1 MGSTLRIIFEVLSAI
16 FSSKSIQTLSALR
29 ALQLV
34 TRLATPDVADAS
46 YELFRTI
53 MSPDNLTDQ
62 HWEAARL
69 AIHGA
74 FQRSIGDF
82 VIPLV
87 GEPKEIL
94 KFLDY
99 HLGLQGTGEDHSS
112 SIALA
117 LEATLSELDDNRPG
131 PLVAASIRNF
141 DCASPSFVRGM
152 CSIMHSSAPPSLPWQ
167 AIDFIAI
174 IPDRWFNSPVPVM
187 EPEEMSEFCEHL
199 AVSMIDYGV
208 FLPLTM
214 RSGLSIF
221 FGMLRSSEWRKHIVN
236 RSWRMLA
243 HCTLVE
249 EEQESFRWCLQNAT
263 ELLEFTRQLPDGE
276 GLKWWYGT
284 LWFHFD
290 KLDPTIRGEVERI
303 ARDMSLGDG
312 LSDLRLY
319 LNLIDQEVA
328 KTRREMDGLTNEDG
342 LTHVGIVLR
351 ARLVAL
357 EGNYRR
363 LDRITGGQ

>member
-1 MGSTLRIIFEVLSAI
+1 
-16 FSSKSIQTLSALR
+16 
-29 ALQLV
+29 
-34 TRLATPDVADAS
+34 
-46 YELFRTI
+46 

-74 FQRSIGDF
+74 FQRPIGEST
-82 VIPLV
+82 IPWV

-99 HLGLQGTGEDHSS
+99 HLGLQGAGEDHRS

-117 LEATLSELDDNRPG
+117 LGATIITSHNNRPV
-131 PLVAASIRNF
+131 PLIVASIRKF

-152 CSIMHSSAPPSLPWQ
+152 RSIVHPSGPSLLRSW
-167 AIDFIAI
+167 AIGFIAI
-174 IPDRWFNSPVPVM
+174 ISDQWFNSPAPVM

-199 AVSMIDYGV
+199 AVSMIDCVVFRPVTMKRGV
-208 FLPLTM
+208 T
-214 RSGLSIF
+214 IF
-221 FGMLRSSEWRKHIVN
+221 FGMLRSTEWRSHIVT
-236 RSWRMLA
+236 RSWSILA
-243 HCTLVE
+243 HCTLAE
-249 EEQESFRWCLQNAT
+249 EDQESFRWCLQNAI

-290 KLDPTIRGEVERI
+290 KLDPTARSEVERI

-312 LSDLRLY
+312 LSDLNLY

-328 KTRREMDGLTNEDG
+328 KTRREMDGLTNDEG
-342 LTHVGIVLR
+342 LTSVGIVLR
-351 ARLVAL
+351 ARFVAL

>member
-1 MGSTLRIIFEVLSAI
+1 
-16 FSSKSIQTLSALR
+16 
-29 ALQLV
+29 
-34 TRLATPDVADAS
+34 
-46 YELFRTI
+46 
-53 MSPDNLTDQ
+53 
-62 HWEAARL
+62 
-69 AIHGA
+69 
-74 FQRSIGDF
+74 
-82 VIPLV
+82 V

-99 HLGLQGTGEDHSS
+99 HLGLQGAGEDHGS
-112 SIALA
+112 SISLA
-117 LEATLSELDDNRPG
+117 LGATLVMSHDNRPV
-131 PLVAASIRNF
+131 PLIVASIRNF
-141 DCASPSFVRGM
+141 DCANPSFVRGM
-152 CSIMHSSAPPSLPWQ
+152 RSIMHPSEPPLLRSW
-167 AIDFIAI
+167 AIGFIAI
-174 IPDRWFNSPVPVM
+174 ISDRWFNSLVPVM
-187 EPEEMSEFCEHL
+187 EREEMSEFCEHL
-199 AVSMIDYGV
+199 AVSMIAYVV
-208 FLPLTM
+208 FLPATM
-214 RSGLSIF
+214 RRGVSIF
-221 FGMLRSSEWRKHIVN
+221 FGMLRSSEWREHIVI
-236 RSWRMLA
+236 RSWSILT

-249 EEQESFRWCLQNAT
+249 EEQELFRWCLQNAT
-263 ELLEFTRQLPDGE
+263 ELLEFTRRLPDGE

-290 KLDPTIRGEVERI
+290 KLDHTVRGEVERI
-303 ARDMSLGDG
+303 AEGMSLGDG